1 MGIENTVADF
11 APGTAYA
18 RLTVGYPGKFRP
30 FELTAE
36 GVRDERIANA
46 A

>member
-11 APGTAYA
+11 ASGRAYA
-18 RLTVGYPGKFRP
+18 RLTVGYPGKFPP

-36 GVRDERIANA
+36 GVREERIAYSA
-46 A
+46 